1 MTGNE
6 FYSYDPEDGFE
17 IHATAEQAQKAATRM
32 MELYRDGAALD
43 GWHEDQEAVCWG
55 ELRRIEHAQII
66 SRRPGEPGEE
76 FDEYL
81 EYDLR
86 PTVDSPVEEPC

>member
-1 MTGNE
+1 MTMPSPGKFISE
-6 FYSYDPEDGFE
+6 
-17 IHATAEQAQKAATRM
+17 
-32 MELYRDGAALD
+32 
-43 GWHEDQEAVCWG
+43 G

-86 PTVDSPVEEPC
+86 PTVQSPAEEPC